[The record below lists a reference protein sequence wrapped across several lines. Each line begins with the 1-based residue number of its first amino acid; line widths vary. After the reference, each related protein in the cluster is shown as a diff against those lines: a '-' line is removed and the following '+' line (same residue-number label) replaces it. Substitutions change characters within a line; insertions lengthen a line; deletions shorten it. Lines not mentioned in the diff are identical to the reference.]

1 MKSCIKNMRKSNR
14 ILFIISSL
22 GTGGAERVVSELA
35 NYFCN
40 KNNKVSILLLSRND
54 ISYELNK
61 NVKIIYGSNQI
72 NGKNRISKFFL
83 RINLIRKYVRLIQP
97 NITISFLSTIN
108 IYSCLAIGFSK
119 NKLIVSER
127 NDPQKSPSERIKRL
141 VRNIVY
147 YLSDGYVFQT
157 NEARNYFHNKIKS
170 KGIVISNPIK
180 PNLPDVYIG
189 ERTKRVVAVGRL
201 EEQKNYPLLIKA
213 FYLICDEFKDYNVEI
228 YGEGQERSELS
239 NLINELN
246 LNNRVLL
253 MGSHSD
259 VHERIKDA
267 SLYVLSSDYEGMPNA
282 LMEAMALGLPCI
294 ATDCSGG
301 GPKTLI
307 TNGVNGI
314 LVPNDDDVSLSK
326 QMAFVLQNNQVGIRL
341 SKKASLVRDDFSID
355 IIGSKWLDYI
365 TKIVR
370 GNNRW
375 D

>member
-61 NVKIIYGSNQI
+61 NIKIIYGSNQI
-72 NGKNRISKFFL
+72 NGKNRISDFFL
-83 RINLIRKYVRLIQP
+83 RINLIRKYIRLIQP

-127 NDPQKSPSERIKRL
+127 NDPKKSPSERIKRL

-157 NEARNYFHNKIKS
+157 NEARNYFYSKIKN

-189 ERTKRVVAVGRL
+189 ERTKRIVAVGRL
-201 EEQKNYPLLIKA
+201 EAQKNYPLLIKA
-213 FYLICDEFKDYNVEI
+213 FYLISNEFKDYIVEI

-239 NLINELN
+239 KLINELN

-253 MGSHSD
+253 MGRHSD

-294 ATDCSGG
+294 ATNCSGG

-314 LVPNDDDVSLSK
+314 LVSIDDEVSLST
-326 QMAFVLQNNQVGIRL
+326 QMAFVLQNNQIGIRL
-341 SKKASLVRDDFSID
+341 SKKASLVRDEYSID
-355 IIGSKWLDYI
+355 IVGSKWLDYI
-365 TKIVR
+365 TKIV
-370 GNNRW
+370 GSNNRW
-375 D
+375 E